1 VLLSPFDGLIYDRRR
16 TEELFGFRFRFRL
29 EIYVPKDTRE
39 FGYFAM
45 PILHGDRLIGR
56 IDPTFDRAAGELH
69 VRAVHAEPGAPGVGG
84 SRRGSDDR
92 GARVV
97 ARREGRR
104 LRPCASECV
113 APRAARLI
121 RPLDVGR
128 RLDPWG

>member
-1 VLLSPFDGLIYDRRR
+1 MLLSPFDGLIYDRRR

-69 VRAVHAEPGAPGVGG
+69 VRAVHAEPGAPVSAGP
-84 SRRGSDDR
+84 
-92 GARVV
+92 AV
-97 ARREGRR
+97 ARTIGELASWLGAKDVAYGRALPSAWR
-104 LRPCASECV
+104 
-113 APRAARLI
+113 RALLA
-121 RPLDVGR
+121 
-128 RLDPWG
+128 